1 MSDLPQHSIE
11 QLLEVLE
18 ERLSIVKIDGTPDE
32 LYGPARYMLTLGGK
46 RVRPVVALA
55 ACEMFGQP
63 YSEALHQ
70 AIGIEIFHNFT
81 LVHDDIMDA
90 ADMRRGKTTVHKKWD
105 TPTAILS
112 GDAMVIMAYQY
123 LMKNA
128 GDNLQEL
135 IQHFNATAIKVCE
148 GQQMDMNFQSC
159 DEVKLSDYIE
169 MIRKKTAVLFGESL
183 RIGAIM
189 AGAST
194 VDAHLLYDVGV
205 NLGIAFQIQD
215 DLLDTFGD
223 PLKFGKKVGGDI
235 IARKK
240 TYLYVKALELLS
252 LADRQSFIEEYN
264 NTALPQEQKI
274 VEITAIFDRL
284 NLRDLTRAEMN
295 RFFIAGAMAM
305 NAVELP
311 EHRKAIIKD
320 FVSRLMVREV

>member
-1 MSDLPQHSIE
+1 
-11 QLLEVLE
+11 
-18 ERLSIVKIDGTPDE
+18 
-32 LYGPARYMLTLGGK
+32 
-46 RVRPVVALA
+46 
-55 ACEMFGQP
+55 
-63 YSEALHQ
+63 
-70 AIGIEIFHNFT
+70 
-81 LVHDDIMDA
+81 
-90 ADMRRGKTTVHKKWD
+90 
-105 TPTAILS
+105 
-112 GDAMVIMAYQY
+112 
-123 LMKNA
+123 
-128 GDNLQEL
+128 
-135 IQHFNATAIKVCE
+135 
-148 GQQMDMNFQSC
+148 
-159 DEVKLSDYIE
+159 
-169 MIRKKTAVLFGESL
+169 
-183 RIGAIM
+183 
-189 AGAST
+189 
-194 VDAHLLYDVGV
+194 
-205 NLGIAFQIQD
+205 
-215 DLLDTFGD
+215 LLDTFGD